1 MKKVAITGIIGS
13 GKSTAARI
21 FKKLGIPVFIADES
35 AKDLMQND
43 NNVINKLV
51 YYFGDIVYEN
61 GKLNKSYISER
72 IFNNSSDLKFVNSL
86 VHPIVNYRFQSWC
99 NIQESS
105 YIIYES
111 ALVFENESEDIFD
124 EIICIKTPINIIH
137 QRINIRE
144 DYNFEKINKIIEN
157 QMSQDEKCKKSSY
170 CILND
175 SIENLNRNIHDIH
188 NKLDKSYC

>member
-1 MKKVAITGIIGS
+1 MKKIAITGIIGS
-13 GKSTAARI
+13 GKSTAASL
-21 FKKLGIPVFIADES
+21 FKKLGIPVFVADES
-35 AKDLMQND
+35 AKQLMESD
-43 NNVINKLV
+43 NNVINQLV
-51 YYFGDIVYEN
+51 YNFGDIVYQDR
-61 GKLNKSYISER
+61 KLNKTYISER

-86 VHPIVNYRFQSWC
+86 VHPLVNDKFQSWC
-99 NIQESS
+99 NTQQSS

-144 DYNFEKINKIIEN
+144 NYSFEKINKIIEN

-175 SIENLNRNIHDIH
+175 SIENLNKSILEIH
-188 NKLDKSYC
+188 NKLV

>member
-13 GKSTAARI
+13 GKSTAASL

-35 AKDLMQND
+35 AKYLMQND

-86 VHPIVNYRFQSWC
+86 VHPIVNDRFQSWC
-99 NIQESS
+99 NVQESS

-137 QRINIRE
+137 ERINVRE

-157 QMSQDEKCKKSSY
+157 QISQDEKCKKSSF

-175 SIENLNRNIHDIH
+175 SIENLNRYIHEIH
-188 NKLDKSYC
+188 NKLA

>member
-13 GKSTAARI
+13 GKSTAASL
-21 FKKLGIPVFIADES
+21 FKKLGIPVFVADES

-51 YYFGDIVYEN
+51 HYFGDIAYIN

-86 VHPIVNYRFQSWC
+86 VHPIVNDRFKSWC

-137 QRINIRE
+137 QRISVRE

-157 QMSQDEKCKKSSY
+157 QISQDEKCEKSSY

-175 SIENLNRNIHDIH
+175 NIENLNRYILDIH
-188 NKLDKSYC
+188 NKLA

>member
-13 GKSTAARI
+13 GKSTAASL
-21 FKKLGIPVFIADES
+21 FKKLGIPVFVADES

-51 YYFGDIVYEN
+51 HYFGDIAYIN

-86 VHPIVNYRFQSWC
+86 VHPIVNDRFQSWC
-99 NIQESS
+99 NVQESS

-137 QRINIRE
+137 QRINVRE

-157 QMSQDEKCKKSSY
+157 QISQDEKCKKSSY

-175 SIENLNRNIHDIH
+175 SIENLNRYIHEIH
-188 NKLDKSYC
+188 NKLA

>member
-13 GKSTAARI
+13 GKSTAASL

-35 AKDLMQND
+35 AKYLMQND

-86 VHPIVNYRFQSWC
+86 VHPIVNDRFQSWC
-99 NIQESS
+99 NVQESS

-137 QRINIRE
+137 QRINVRE

-157 QMSQDEKCKKSSY
+157 QISQDEKCKKSSF

-175 SIENLNRNIHDIH
+175 SIENLNRYIHEIH
-188 NKLDKSYC
+188 NKLA

>member
-13 GKSTAARI
+13 GKSTAASL

-35 AKDLMQND
+35 AKDLMQNN

-86 VHPIVNYRFQSWC
+86 IHPIVNDRFQSWC
-99 NIQESS
+99 NVQESS

-137 QRINIRE
+137 QRINVRE

-157 QMSQDEKCKKSSY
+157 QISQDEKCKKSSF

-175 SIENLNRNIHDIH
+175 SIENLNRYIHEIH
-188 NKLDKSYC
+188 NKLA

>member
-13 GKSTAARI
+13 GKSTAASL

-43 NNVINKLV
+43 NKVINKLV

-86 VHPIVNYRFQSWC
+86 VHPIVNDRFQSWC
-99 NIQESS
+99 NVQESS

-137 QRINIRE
+137 QRINVRE

-157 QMSQDEKCKKSSY
+157 QISQDEKCKKSSF

-175 SIENLNRNIHDIH
+175 SIENLYRYIHEIH
-188 NKLDKSYC
+188 NKLA

>member
-13 GKSTAARI
+13 GKSTAASL

-43 NNVINKLV
+43 NKVINKLV

-86 VHPIVNYRFQSWC
+86 VHPIVNDRFQSWC
-99 NIQESS
+99 NVQESS

-137 QRINIRE
+137 QRINVRE

-157 QMSQDEKCKKSSY
+157 QISQDEKCKKSSF

-175 SIENLNRNIHDIH
+175 SIENLNRYIHEIH
-188 NKLDKSYC
+188 NKLA

>member
-1 MKKVAITGIIGS
+1 MKKIAITGIIGS
-13 GKSTAARI
+13 GKSTAASL
-21 FKKLGIPVFIADES
+21 FKKLGIPVFVADES
-35 AKDLMQND
+35 AKHLMESD
-43 NNVINKLV
+43 SNVINQLV
-51 YYFGDIVYEN
+51 YNFGDIVYQDR
-61 GKLNKSYISER
+61 KLNKTYISER
-72 IFNNSSDLKFVNSL
+72 IFNNSSDLKFVNAL
-86 VHPIVNYRFQSWC
+86 VHPLVNDKFQSWC
-99 NIQESS
+99 NTQQSS

-144 DYNFEKINKIIEN
+144 NYSFEKINKIIEN

-175 SIENLNRNIHDIH
+175 NIENLNKRILEIH
-188 NKLDKSYC
+188 NKLV

>member
-13 GKSTAARI
+13 GKSTAASL
-21 FKKLGIPVFIADES
+21 FKKLGIPVFVADES

-51 YYFGDIVYEN
+51 HYFGDIAYIN

-86 VHPIVNYRFQSWC
+86 VHPIVNDRFKSWC

-137 QRINIRE
+137 QRINVRE

-157 QMSQDEKCKKSSY
+157 QISQDEKCEKSSY

-175 SIENLNRNIHDIH
+175 NIENLNRYILDIH
-188 NKLDKSYC
+188 NKLA

>member
-13 GKSTAARI
+13 GKSTAARL

-51 YYFGDIVYEN
+51 YYFGDTVYEN

-86 VHPIVNYRFQSWC
+86 VHPIVNDRFQSWC
-99 NIQESS
+99 NVQESS

-137 QRINIRE
+137 QRIRLRE
-144 DYNFEKINKIIEN
+144 NYSFEKINKIIEN
-157 QMSQDEKCKKSSY
+157 QISQDEKCKKSSF

-175 SIENLNRNIHDIH
+175 SIENLNRYIHEIH
-188 NKLDKSYC
+188 NKLA

>member
-13 GKSTAARI
+13 GKSTAASL

-43 NNVINKLV
+43 NNIINKLV

-86 VHPIVNYRFQSWC
+86 VHPIVNDRFQSWC
-99 NIQESS
+99 NVQESS

-124 EIICIKTPINIIH
+124 EIICIKTPINTIH
-137 QRINIRE
+137 QRINVRE

-157 QMSQDEKCKKSSY
+157 QISQDEKCKKSSF

-175 SIENLNRNIHDIH
+175 SIENLNRYIHEIH
-188 NKLDKSYC
+188 NKLA

>member
-13 GKSTAARI
+13 GKSTAASL

-35 AKDLMQND
+35 AKDLMQNN

-86 VHPIVNYRFQSWC
+86 VHPIVNDRFQSWC
-99 NIQESS
+99 NVQESS

-137 QRINIRE
+137 QRINVRE

-157 QMSQDEKCKKSSY
+157 QMSQDEKCEKSSY

-175 SIENLNRNIHDIH
+175 NIENLNRYILDIH
-188 NKLDKSYC
+188 NKLA

>member
-13 GKSTAARI
+13 GKSTAASL
-21 FKKLGIPVFIADES
+21 FKKLGIPVFVADES

-86 VHPIVNYRFQSWC
+86 VHPIVNDRFQSWC
-99 NIQESS
+99 NVQESS

-137 QRINIRE
+137 QRINVRE

-157 QMSQDEKCKKSSY
+157 QISQDEKCKKSSF

-175 SIENLNRNIHDIH
+175 SIENLNRYIHDIH
-188 NKLDKSYC
+188 NKLA

>member
-13 GKSTAARI
+13 GKSTAASL

-43 NNVINKLV
+43 NKVINKLL

-86 VHPIVNYRFQSWC
+86 VHPIVNDRFQSWC
-99 NIQESS
+99 NVQESS

-137 QRINIRE
+137 QRINVRE

-157 QMSQDEKCKKSSY
+157 QISQDEKCKKSSF

-175 SIENLNRNIHDIH
+175 SIENLNRYIQEIH
-188 NKLDKSYC
+188 NKLA

>member
-13 GKSTAARI
+13 GKSTAASL
-21 FKKLGIPVFIADES
+21 FKKLGIPVFVADES
-35 AKDLMQND
+35 AKDLMQKD

-86 VHPIVNYRFQSWC
+86 VHPIVNDRFQSWC
-99 NIQESS
+99 NVQESS

-137 QRINIRE
+137 QRINVRE

-157 QMSQDEKCKKSSY
+157 QISQDEKCKKSSF

-175 SIENLNRNIHDIH
+175 SIENLNRYIHEIH
-188 NKLDKSYC
+188 NKLA

>member
-13 GKSTAARI
+13 GKSTAASL
-21 FKKLGIPVFIADES
+21 FKELGIPVFVADES

-51 YYFGDIVYEN
+51 HYFGDIAYIN
-61 GKLNKSYISER
+61 RKLNKSYISER

-86 VHPIVNYRFQSWC
+86 VHPIVNDRFKSWC

-137 QRINIRE
+137 QRINVRE

-157 QMSQDEKCKKSSY
+157 QISQDEKCKKSSY

-175 SIENLNRNIHDIH
+175 SIENLNRYILDIH
-188 NKLDKSYC
+188 NKLA

>member
-1 MKKVAITGIIGS
+1 MKKIAITGIIGS
-13 GKSTAARI
+13 GKSTAANL
-21 FKKLGIPVFIADES
+21 FKKLGLPVFVADES
-35 AKDLMQND
+35 AKELMESD
-43 NNVINKLV
+43 SNVINQLLNH
-51 YYFGDIVYEN
+51 FGDIVFQD

-72 IFNNSSDLKFVNSL
+72 IFNNSSDLKFVNAL
-86 VHPIVNYRFQSWC
+86 VHPLVKDKFQSWC
-99 NIQESS
+99 NAQQSS

-111 ALVFENESEDIFD
+111 ALVYENESQDIFD

-144 DYNFEKINKIIEN
+144 NYSFEKINNIIEN

-175 SIENLNRNIHDIH
+175 SIENLNKRILEIH
-188 NKLDKSYC
+188 NKLV

>member
-13 GKSTAARI
+13 GKSTAARL

-51 YYFGDIVYEN
+51 YYFGDTVYEN

-86 VHPIVNYRFQSWC
+86 VHPIVNDRFQSWC
-99 NIQESS
+99 NVQESR
-105 YIIYES
+105 YI
-111 ALVFENESEDIFD
+111 
-124 EIICIKTPINIIH
+124 K
-137 QRINIRE
+137 
-144 DYNFEKINKIIEN
+144 
-157 QMSQDEKCKKSSY
+157 
-170 CILND
+170 
-175 SIENLNRNIHDIH
+175 
-188 NKLDKSYC
+188 

>member
-13 GKSTAARI
+13 GKSTAASL

-86 VHPIVNYRFQSWC
+86 VHPIVNDRFQSWC
-99 NIQESS
+99 NVQESS

-137 QRINIRE
+137 QRINVRE
-144 DYNFEKINKIIEN
+144 DYSFEKINKIIEN

-175 SIENLNRNIHDIH
+175 CIENLNRYILDIH
-188 NKLDKSYC
+188 NKLA

>member
-1 MKKVAITGIIGS
+1 MKKIAITGIIGS
-13 GKSTAARI
+13 GKSTAASL
-21 FKKLGIPVFIADES
+21 FKKLGIPVFVADES
-35 AKDLMQND
+35 AKQLMESD
-43 NNVINKLV
+43 SNVINQLV
-51 YYFGDIVYEN
+51 YNFGDIVYQDR
-61 GKLNKSYISER
+61 KLNKTYISER
-72 IFNNSSDLKFVNSL
+72 IFNNSSDLKFVNEL
-86 VHPIVNYRFQSWC
+86 VHPLVNDKFQSWC
-99 NIQESS
+99 NTQQSS

-144 DYNFEKINKIIEN
+144 NYSFEKINKIIEN

-175 SIENLNRNIHDIH
+175 NIENLNKRILEIH
-188 NKLDKSYC
+188 NKLV

>member
-13 GKSTAARI
+13 GKSTAARL

-51 YYFGDIVYEN
+51 YYFGDTVYEN

-86 VHPIVNYRFQSWC
+86 VHPIVNDRFQSWC
-99 NIQESS
+99 NVQESS

-137 QRINIRE
+137 QRINVRK

-157 QMSQDEKCKKSSY
+157 QISQDEKCKKSSF

-175 SIENLNRNIHDIH
+175 SIENLNRYIHEIH
-188 NKLDKSYC
+188 NQLA

>member
-13 GKSTAARI
+13 GKSTAASL
-21 FKKLGIPVFIADES
+21 FKKLGIPVFVADES
-35 AKDLMQND
+35 AKNLMQND
-43 NNVINKLV
+43 NNVITKLV
-51 YYFGDIVYEN
+51 NYFGDIAYLN

-86 VHPIVNYRFQSWC
+86 VHPIVNDRFQSWC
-99 NIQESS
+99 NVQESS

-111 ALVFENESEDIFD
+111 ALVFENESEGIFD
-124 EIICIKTPINIIH
+124 KIICVKTPINIIH
-137 QRINIRE
+137 QRINVRE

-175 SIENLNRNIHDIH
+175 SVENLNRNILDIH
-188 NKLDKSYC
+188 SKLV